1 MNLKELIFG
10 KTTPAVKV
18 SQYHGSTQKWLPVAD
33 IQKGVVLTK
42 DSRFVKF
49 VEVLPVNFYLLSPL
63 EQQNMI
69 HYFRSYLKVAPDTLQ
84 ILVLTQKADIDSYI
98 RRMKTFYENEPV
110 EGCRELIAYNI
121 REVTYLAS
129 SEAVTRRFFLVFQYD
144 ARMKAREQSVDA
156 IAERLWEEEQNAR
169 RYLGMCGLEVLSSE
183 YADNFLLETLNS
195 CISKRTSRRQ
205 KLSPDIFETVS
216 KVYGAAD
223 SEIVTG
229 GETEDEA
236 PVSDLSV

>member
-1 MNLKELIFG
+1 M
-10 KTTPAVKV
+10 
-18 SQYHGSTQKWLPVAD
+18 
-33 IQKGVVLTK
+33 
-42 DSRFVKF
+42 KF

-110 EGCRELIAYNI
+110 EGCRELIADNI

-236 PVSDLSV
+236 PVSDPSV

>member
-1 MNLKELIFG
+1 MKLKELIFG
-10 KTTPAVKV
+10 KTTPAVTV

-33 IQKGVVLTK
+33 IQKGVVITR

-98 RRMKTFYENEPV
+98 RRMQDFYDNEPV
-110 EGCRELIAYNI
+110 EGCRELIADNI

-183 YADNFLLETLNS
+183 YADNFLLETLNG
-195 CISKRTSRRQ
+195 CISKKTSRRQ
-205 KLSPDIFETVS
+205 KLCPDIFAAVS

-223 SEIVTG
+223 DEIFAG
-229 GETEDEA
+229 GEPADETA
-236 PVSDLSV
+236 VPDQGI